1 MRKYVDDN
9 KLVITEIKSFH
20 FHFDFPRNG
29 DKNLKQDI
37 NHVIRHNKSFVQRTN
52 KTKLH
57 KYDNNN
63 LHVA

>member
-1 MRKYVDDN
+1 MRKYVDGN

-37 NHVIRHNKSFVQRTN
+37 NHVIRHNKFFVQRTK
-52 KTKLH
+52 KTILH

>member
-1 MRKYVDDN
+1 MRKYVDDK

-20 FHFDFPRNG
+20 FHFDLPRNA
-29 DKNLKQDI
+29 DENLKQDI
-37 NHVIRHNKSFVQRTN
+37 NHVIRHNEFFVQRTK

-57 KYDNNN
+57 KYDNYN